1 MLPEEPSGWTI
12 PTVEY
17 EMLTLT
23 LLRAEWVAQS
33 GDIADG
39 YMLLLEGEER
49 VCLAATDDCPWSAD
63 LRECWA
69 YVIDDF
75 RRRYGLENR
84 WNFLL
89 DSHWRV

>member
-17 EMLTLT
+17 EKLALT
-23 LLRAEWVAQS
+23 LLRAEWAAQS

-39 YMLLLEGEER
+39 YLLLLEGEER
-49 VCLAATDDCPWSAD
+49 AGLIAADDSPWSAD
-63 LRECWA
+63 LQECWSF
-69 YVIDDF
+69 VIDDF

-84 WNFLL
+84 GSFPL
-89 DSHWRV
+89 DARWGI